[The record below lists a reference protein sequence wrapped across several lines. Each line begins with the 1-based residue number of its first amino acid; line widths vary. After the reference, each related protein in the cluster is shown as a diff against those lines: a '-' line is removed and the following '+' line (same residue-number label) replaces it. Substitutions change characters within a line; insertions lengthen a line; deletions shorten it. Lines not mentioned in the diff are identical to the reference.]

1 MRNVSYFVNFLL
13 IGLFFVRLRFY
24 AFAVDVE
31 RFARGLLFD
40 EHPRE
45 DSRRGKEGNC
55 RDQLADADAG
65 GKQVQTVGAQP
76 LDPHAAKAVPR
87 HIGQEH
93 LAVEFPLFEKKC
105 RPMKP
110 IRFQTDS

>member
-13 IGLFFVRLRFY
+13 IVLFFIRLRFF

-45 DSRRGKEGNC
+45 NSRRGKEGDC
-55 RDQLADADAG
+55 RHKLADADAG
-65 GKQVQTVGAQP
+65 REQVQTVGAQP

-87 HIGQEH
+87 HIGKEH
-93 LAVEFPLFEKKC
+93 LAVEFPLLREE
-105 RPMKP
+105 MQADEADG
-110 IRFQTDS
+110 FQTDS